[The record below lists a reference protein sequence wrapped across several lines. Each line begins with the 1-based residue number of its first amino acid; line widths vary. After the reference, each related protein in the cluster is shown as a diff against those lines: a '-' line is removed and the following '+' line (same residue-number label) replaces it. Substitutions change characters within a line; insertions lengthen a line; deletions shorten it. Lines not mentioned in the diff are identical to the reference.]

1 MENVIFCAM
10 VAIDNGLL
18 IAIKLT
24 ALLFIKL
31 AIFKLEMSSEK

>member
-18 IAIKLT
+18 TAIKLT